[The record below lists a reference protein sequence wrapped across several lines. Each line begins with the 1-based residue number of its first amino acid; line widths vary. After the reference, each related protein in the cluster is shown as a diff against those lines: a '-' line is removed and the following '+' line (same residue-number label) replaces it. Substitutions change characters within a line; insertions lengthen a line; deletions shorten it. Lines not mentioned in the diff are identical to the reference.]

1 MGPSRT
7 EPHAAGP
14 PLAAAGR
21 WQRVA
26 APALTIGGLAAAT
39 LALHVRDPHEK
50 YSWGLCPSAALGFA
64 CPGCGGLRAVN
75 DLTHGDVG
83 AALSSNLL
91 LVVVMPFAVVALG
104 LWAADRWRGTPST
117 IPWSRLKRFLPAAL
131 LVVVAFAVVRNLA
144 FGAWLAP

>member
-1 MGPSRT
+1 MALSRT
-7 EPHAAGP
+7 DPTAAQ
-14 PLAAAGR
+14 AATASR

-26 APALTIGGLAAAT
+26 APAFTIGGLALAT
-39 LALHVRDPHEK
+39 VALHVRDPHDQN
-50 YSWGLCPSAALGFA
+50 SWGLCPSAALGFS

-91 LVVVMPFAVVALG
+91 LVVAMPLAVLALA
-104 LWAADRWRGTPST
+104 LWTLDRWRGTAPT
-117 IPWSRLKRFLPAAL
+117 IPWRRLRPLVPAL
-131 LVVVAFAVVRNLA
+131 VVVVVAFTVARNLA